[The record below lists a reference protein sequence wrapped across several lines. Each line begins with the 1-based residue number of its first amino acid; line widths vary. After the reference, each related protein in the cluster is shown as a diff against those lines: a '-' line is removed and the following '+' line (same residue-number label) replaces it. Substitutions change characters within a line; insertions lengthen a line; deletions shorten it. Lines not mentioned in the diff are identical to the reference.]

1 MGMTRRKFLIGGGVV
16 AIAGG
21 AGVLTPLLTR
31 EGRLIP
37 GKPRFGYVAGTEGAL
52 PKQAD
57 VVVVGAGIRGS

>member
-37 GKPRFGYVAGTEGAL
+37 GKPRFGYVAGTEGRF
-52 PKQAD
+52 PSSQT
-57 VVVVGAGIRGS
+57 

>member
-21 AGVLTPLLTR
+21 AGILTPLLTR

-37 GKPRFGYVAGTEGAL
+37 GN
-52 PKQAD
+52 
-57 VVVVGAGIRGS
+57 RGLVL